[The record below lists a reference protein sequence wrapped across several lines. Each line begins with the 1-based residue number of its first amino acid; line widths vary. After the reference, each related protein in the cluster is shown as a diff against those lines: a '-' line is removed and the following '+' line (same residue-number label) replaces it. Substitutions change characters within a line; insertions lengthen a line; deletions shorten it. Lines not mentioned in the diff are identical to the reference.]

1 MAVTEAV
8 ILCGGLGTRLR
19 SVVSDRPKCMA
30 EVAGRPFL
38 EWVVDYLREQGI
50 TRTVFCTGYM
60 GREIYKHFG
69 WGWSEGVQFDYSIDE
84 ELLGTAGALRHA
96 LPEIQSSPFLVLNGD
111 TYCRFDI
118 EHLEREH
125 SKKGN
130 TLATVLF
137 YHDVS
142 AGVYLMDREVIE
154 SIPAGRPVSL
164 EKEIF
169 PNISDQSR
177 VRVVFLEFP
186 FLDIGTPDRY
196 AAAEKFLCS
205 TCTEGK

>member
-38 EWVVDYLREQGI
+38 EWVVEYLRAQGVI
-50 TRTVFCTGYM
+50 RIVFCTGYM
-60 GREIYKHFG
+60 AESIQDYFGGGLPWGVECAYSQEI
-69 WGWSEGVQFDYSIDE
+69 ET
-84 ELLGTAGALRHA
+84 LGTGGALRLA
-96 LPEIQSSPFLVLNGD
+96 LPQIQSERVLVLNGD
-111 TYCRFDI
+111 TYCQFDI
-118 EHLEREH
+118 NRLEAEREKRD
-125 SKKGN
+125 SLV
-130 TLATVLF
+130 TMFF
-137 YHDVS
+137 YRDIS

-154 SIPAGRPVSL
+154 SIPAGRPVSM

-196 AAAEKFLCS
+196 AAAEKFLCR